1 VNSEKM
7 PINKEKSAR
16 FQVDQKM
23 PMPMDHVTNMLH
35 SFLTLPSM
43 PFTDLTIQIEDSSIR
58 LHSIL
63 LGAFSPMISSML
75 SPLPHPTPHPFL
87 PGAISSSR
95 HIVLANV
102 DKNSLPLF
110 RELLYTGICRGSLDE
125 MKEVMMVMQILG
137 MKEQLMLDELV
148 SNLTSDTLELFNKV
162 VDDSVEIQEIKDFD
176 EHYEMEDGED
186 DLKHDVILEELDGHG
201 YATSHG
207 SSNVVSVNIED
218 TWVKEVTGHVRL
230 FESESNLNEE
240 LVVKKKR
247 DHDHAWDLGLSSGR
261 QVCSDSDKV
270 RKSKRQRKKKHDH
283 FKDEGDT
290 DKNVLFCPH
299 CHKKFGR
306 LIEKEMHALIEHSY
320 EQPYKCKEC
329 AKRFKLK
336 EEIKEHMNVHVG
348 GKFQIQ
354 CEICDKVFNSMMLY
368 FSHYKS
374 HSKFKEFGCTKC
386 GKCFYTFKGLKKHSI
401 LHMSKRFR
409 CIVCGKMFHRQYDMK
424 KHHQKQHLK

>member
-1 VNSEKM
+1 
-7 PINKEKSAR
+7 
-16 FQVDQKM
+16 
-23 PMPMDHVTNMLH
+23 
-35 SFLTLPSM
+35 
-43 PFTDLTIQIEDSSIR
+43 
-58 LHSIL
+58 
-63 LGAFSPMISSML
+63 
-75 SPLPHPTPHPFL
+75 
-87 PGAISSSR
+87 
-95 HIVLANV
+95 
-102 DKNSLPLF
+102 
-110 RELLYTGICRGSLDE
+110 
-125 MKEVMMVMQILG
+125 
-137 MKEQLMLDELV
+137 
-148 SNLTSDTLELFNKV
+148 
-162 VDDSVEIQEIKDFD
+162 
-176 EHYEMEDGED
+176 MEDGED

-247 DHDHAWDLGLSSGR
+247 DH
-261 QVCSDSDKV
+261 
-270 RKSKRQRKKKHDH
+270 
-283 FKDEGDT
+283 FKDEGDA